1 MNNNPRLQLIK
12 SASHFYQQGWMVGT
26 AGNLSARLPDGSFWI
41 TASGKS
47 KGNLFEDDFVRM
59 NLEGEILESP
69 HPQNRPSA
77 ETSIHQAIYSI
88 FPEVNACYHVHSV
101 EANLMTRYIKGD
113 NLPLPPIEMVKGLG
127 IWQENPQVMMPVFKN
142 YLNVPQIA
150 QEIIERFQNQLPDI
164 PALLIL
170 EHGVTVWADSP
181 EKAKNQIEV
190 VEYLFRYIVA
200 SRQLQS

>member
-1 MNNNPRLQLIK
+1 MNNDPRLQLIA

-26 AGNLSARLPDGSFWI
+26 AGNLSARIPDGSFWV

-59 NLEGEILESP
+59 NLQGEVLESP

-77 ETSIHQAIYSI
+77 ETSIHQAIYSL
-88 FPEVNACYHVHSV
+88 FPEANACYHVHSV
-101 EANLMTRYIKGD
+101 EANLMTRYIQGD

-127 IWQENPQVMMPVFKN
+127 IWQENPKVTMPVFKN

-150 QEIIERFQNQLPDI
+150 QEIIERFQNQLPDV

-190 VEYLFRYIVA
+190 AEYLFRYILA
-200 SRQLQS
+200 SRH